1 MGGWIMMLVSLK
13 RKERISGLI
22 GIASAPDFTEDL
34 LPLQLGKDKIEEI
47 YSQGECKIVRDD
59 GSENIITKMLLEDGK
74 TNLVLRDKITIDC
87 PVELL
92 HGINDEVVPWE
103 TSLGILDKISSN
115 NVNITLIKNGDHRL
129 SSPSD
134 IQQLKQTVKKMF
146 KTSVS

>member
-1 MGGWIMMLVSLK
+1 MCI
-13 RKERISGLI
+13 
-22 GIASAPDFTEDL
+22 
-34 LPLQLGKDKIEEI
+34 
-47 YSQGECKIVRDD
+47 RD
-59 GSENIITKMLLEDGK
+59 SGK

-103 TSLGILDKISSN
+103 TSLGILDKISSH